1 MNEKERMKVLQKM
14 VAHTQYCQSGD
25 NTVSAL
31 DHAIN
36 DAIKHANG
44 NDTSL
49 VIALSDANFERYGIH
64 PKALAKLMEAGDAKN
79 VKSHCIFL
87 ASFNSEADEIKEQSP
102 PGRVHIC
109 RRTKDLPRLFRDIL
123 TSIA

>member
-1 MNEKERMKVLQKM
+1 MKVLQKM
-14 VAHTQYCQSGD
+14 VAHTQYCSSGD
-25 NTVSAL
+25 NSVKAL
-31 DHAIN
+31 DHAIK
-36 DAIKHANG
+36 DVTSHSNG

-64 PKALAKLMEAGDAKN
+64 PKTLAKLMEAGDAKN

-87 ASFNSEADEIKEQSP
+87 ASFNSEADEIKEQLP

-109 RRTKDLPRLFRDIL
+109 RKTQDLPRLFREIL